1 MRKLQGEGKL
11 IALSGLKKNKIKKI
25 DFNDSNFRKNPYPI
39 YEYMRKFD
47 PVCQV
52 KPDDMWAVSRAS
64 DIEFILSSP
73 EIFSSTGIDLAY
85 DSKWLKTECRVPRPV
100 IAQDPPEHRQYRK
113 IINGAFASQAMQ
125 SMAPLMESIAQSLT
139 PNLIKETPVD
149 FVEQFAYPYIAEIMR
164 NIVGL
169 NDEQSLAEIKEWIEL
184 EEQITFKQPSQDFID
199 AYEAV
204 TIRQHNYYLKVF
216 EKRLKDPKDDLVTE
230 LINAEVNN
238 KKLSDKQ
245 LFGLM
250 SLIMSA
256 GFSTGVQ
263 MLNNG
268 VIFLSRNPHVLEQLA
283 ADISLVPDFVEEL
296 LRFSPS
302 GSCTMRI
309 TTQAVEMAGITI
321 PKGEMVM
328 ALLASANRDPE
339 RFNDPNRFDVH
350 RSDLKRHMTF
360 GYGIHSCVGAALA
373 RLELTVA
380 FETLVKNFSR
390 FDCPPDDNLAW
401 EKSFFVQ
408 GVSELPTTCH
418 QH

>member
-1 MRKLQGEGKL
+1 MTISEDIKEDE
-11 IALSGLKKNKIKKI
+11 AKKI
-25 DFNDSNFRKNPYPI
+25 DFNDSSFRANPYQI
-39 YEYMRKFD
+39 YENMRRFN

-64 DIEFILSSP
+64 DVEFILSHP
-73 EIFSSTGIDLAY
+73 KIFSSTGIDLAY
-85 DSKWLKTECRVPRPV
+85 DSKWLRAECRVPRPV
-100 IAQDPPEHRQYRK
+100 ISQDPPDHRQYRK
-113 IINGAFASQAMQ
+113 IINGAFATQAMQ
-125 SMAPLMESIAQSLT
+125 SMAPLMKSIAESLT
-139 PNLIKETPVD
+139 PNLMQDDPVD

-164 NIVGL
+164 TIVGL
-169 NDEQSLAEIKEWIEL
+169 NDEQSLAEIKEWVEL
-184 EEQITFKQPSQDFID
+184 EEQITFKRPTQEFID

-216 EKRLKDPKDDLVTE
+216 EKRLKTPKDDLVTE
-230 LINAEVNN
+230 LVNAEVDN

-268 VIFLSRNPHVLEQLA
+268 VILLSRNPCLLNHLA
-283 ADISLVPDFVEEL
+283 ANISLIPDFVEEL

-309 TTQAVEMAGITI
+309 TTQAVKIAGVTI
-321 PKGEMVM
+321 PEGEMVM
-328 ALLASANRDPE
+328 ALLASANRDPD
-339 RFNDPNRFDVH
+339 RFNDPNTFDLH
-350 RSDLKRHMTF
+350 RSDLKGHMTF

-373 RLELTVA
+373 RLELAVA
-380 FETLVKNFSR
+380 FETLVENFSK
-390 FDCPPDDNLAW
+390 FDCPPDDQLAW

-408 GVSELPTTCH
+408 GVSELPTRCH
-418 QH
+418 QF

>member
-1 MRKLQGEGKL
+1 MIISIEP
-11 IALSGLKKNKIKKI
+11 KNEEPQIKEAI
-25 DFNDSNFRKNPYPI
+25 NVDFNDNVFRTNPYPT
-39 YEYMRKFD
+39 YEHMRQFD

-52 KPDDMWAVSRAS
+52 KPDDMWAVSRAC
-64 DIEFILSSP
+64 DVEFILSHS
-73 EIFSSTGIDLAY
+73 ELFSSTGIDLAY
-85 DSKWLKTECRVPRPV
+85 NSKWLKPECRVPRPV
-100 IAQDPPEHRQYRK
+100 IAQDPPDHRQYRK
-113 IINGAFASQAMQ
+113 IVNGAFASQAMQ
-125 SMAPLMESIAQSLT
+125 SMAPLMKSLAKSLT
-139 PNLIKETPVD
+139 PNLVKNAPVD
-149 FVEQFAYPYIAEIMR
+149 FVQQFAYPYIAGIMR

-169 NDEQSLAEIKEWIEL
+169 DDQQSLAEIKEWVEL
-184 EEQITFKQPSQDFID
+184 EEQITFKRPSQGFIE

-216 EKRLKDPKDDLVTE
+216 EERTKNPRGDLVTE
-230 LINAEVNN
+230 LVNAEVDGR
-238 KKLSDKQ
+238 KLSNKQ

-268 VIFLSRNPHVLEQLA
+268 VILLSRRPQLIKQLA
-283 ADISLVPDFVEEL
+283 ADISLVPAFVEEL

-309 TTQAVEMAGITI
+309 TTQPVDIAGITI
-321 PKGEMVM
+321 PEGEMVM
-328 ALLASANRDPE
+328 ALLASANRDP
-339 RFNDPNRFDVH
+339 DRFDEPDKFDIY
-350 RSDLKRHMTF
+350 RSDLKQHMSF

-373 RLELTVA
+373 RLELTIA
-380 FETLVKNFSR
+380 FQTLVEDFAK
-390 FDCPPDDNLAW
+390 FDCPPDDQLAW

-418 QH
+418 QY